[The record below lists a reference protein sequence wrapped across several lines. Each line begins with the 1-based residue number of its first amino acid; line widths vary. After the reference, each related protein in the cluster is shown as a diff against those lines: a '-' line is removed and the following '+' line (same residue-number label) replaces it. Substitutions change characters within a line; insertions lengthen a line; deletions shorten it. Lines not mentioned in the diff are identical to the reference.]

1 MPLVGEVIRASV
13 KEAARLLD
21 TSEHAVRQRLY
32 RGSLESEKD
41 ERGNV
46 VVLIPESR
54 KVRGCEK
61 GSNGNGCVTTQT
73 LRFLL
78 LTLGLRRER
87 EQASESRNV

>member
-46 VVLIPESR
+46 VVLIPESL

-61 GSNGNGCVTTQT
+61 GSNGNGCGYYSNSEVPTI
-73 LRFLL
+73 
-78 LTLGLRRER
+78 
-87 EQASESRNV
+87 ASRSTPRARASF